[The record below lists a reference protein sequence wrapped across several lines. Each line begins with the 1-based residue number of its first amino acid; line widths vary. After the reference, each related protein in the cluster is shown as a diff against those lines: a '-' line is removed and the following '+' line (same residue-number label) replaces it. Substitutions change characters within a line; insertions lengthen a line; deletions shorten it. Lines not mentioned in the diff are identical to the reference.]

1 MKFPCLVILLCI
13 MAAGPVAAASADP
26 AAATPVTLSQRAPV
40 ISPSPDVTLPS
51 AGMLEIVTVPPGAS
65 LFADGTYRGT
75 TPFRGELSTGNHTI
89 LITLPGYRNVTR
101 AVTVPAR
108 GMLSVTLELERLATV
123 GADRENPPVPPAMA
137 PVRADPGTAGQLSQP
152 LPAYINLTIRSIPQ
166 GAKIWLNGTD
176 TGLVTP
182 GTLNL
187 SRTRIHM
194 VNLTLTGYRE
204 FSHTIN
210 LSNVTIPINVTWQL
224 EPVRV
229 LELEATLHQVPAYR
243 ASLITPGVPE
253 GNSLPDISP
262 ASTPQG
268 TRVPAIKKEEGFVDS
283 FIGFF
288 SGILTRPD
296 CPPSLRACGKQC
308 VDLQTDASNCGL
320 CGYTCPAGASCS
332 GGECFV
338 SPGP

>member
-1 MKFPCLVILLCI
+1 MKLPCLIILLCI
-13 MAAGPVAAASADP
+13 AAAGPVVAAPADL

-40 ISPSPDVTLPS
+40 ISPSPDVSLPS
-51 AGMLEIVTVPPGAS
+51 AGILEIVTVPPGAS
-65 LFADGTYRGT
+65 LSADGRYRGT
-75 TPFRGELSTGNHTI
+75 TPFRGELSAGNHTI
-89 LITLPGYRNVTR
+89 LITLTGYRNVTR
-101 AVTVPAR
+101 AVTIPAR
-108 GMLSVTLELERLATV
+108 GMLSVTLDLERLATV
-123 GADRENPPVPPAMA
+123 GADRENPAVSPAMA
-137 PVRADPGTAGQLSQP
+137 PVRADPGTPGQLSQP

-187 SRTRIHM
+187 SRTRIHL
-194 VNLTLTGYRE
+194 VNLTLTGYKE

-210 LSNVTIPINVTWQL
+210 LSNVTIPINLTWQL
-224 EPVRV
+224 EPVRA

-253 GNSLPDISP
+253 GDYLPGISP
-262 ASTPQG
+262 SPTPLG
-268 TRVPAIKKEEGFVDS
+268 TRVPAIRKEEGIVDS

-296 CPPSLRACGKQC
+296 CPPSLRACQKQC
-308 VDLQTDASNCGL
+308 VDLQTDAGNCGL
-320 CGYTCPAGASCS
+320 CGYTCPAGAVCS
-332 GGECFV
+332 SGECRAYD
-338 SPGP
+338 ST